1 LQAFLTCPLLLLL
14 VVCPQHLDEEASG
27 GINEIAQQLAFSD
40 LILLNKTDLV
50 DKEQLAVVQAAV
62 RRINQSAQL
71 LECRLNSEG
80 GQPPLSL
87 LLENNSFSVNKA
99 LQVDPDF
106 LQSDSGSDLEIS
118 DTESGSDSE
127 DGSEEGGAEGGGATA
142 DTAGGNAAAGNAAAE
157 LEASTA
163 TCCEHHQHKKQR
175 LEQQPQQQQV
185 QQQQADS
192 SQVTS
197 QTAAEPC
204 GAGAKRHAC
213 GMADESAGQCYNKVG
228 SAHQQPTCSQQ
239 QSSCTQQRT
248 VLATHASSCELLGCY
263 SKYSRH
269 CIPCMRVAS
278 PAAI

>member
-1 LQAFLTCPLLLLL
+1 LFA
-14 VVCPQHLDEEASG
+14 VQHLDEEASG

-40 LILLNKTDLV
+40 LILLNKTDLI

-71 LECRLNSEG
+71 LECRLNKEG

-118 DTESGSDSE
+118 DTDSGSDSE
-127 DGSEEGGAEGGGATA
+127 DYSREVGAEGGGVTA

-157 LEASTA
+157 PEASTA

-175 LEQQPQQQQV
+175 LEQQG
-185 QQQQADS
+185 QQQAES
-192 SQVTS
+192 SQITS

-204 GAGAKRHAC
+204 TAGPCSAGAKRQAC
-213 GMADESAGQCYNKVG
+213 GMADESTGLCPTKVSRVHQLALLSILQMRFCFALHLPGFGAVLHWWAALHRSVSHNQCTLDVMC
-228 SAHQQPTCSQQ
+228 STCEALSRLTCS
-239 QSSCTQQRT
+239 C
-248 VLATHASSCELLGCY
+248 
-263 SKYSRH
+263 
-269 CIPCMRVAS
+269 
-278 PAAI
+278 

>member
-1 LQAFLTCPLLLLL
+1 M
-14 VVCPQHLDEEASG
+14 H
-27 GINEIAQQLAFSD
+27 
-40 LILLNKTDLV
+40 
-50 DKEQLAVVQAAV
+50 AAV

-157 LEASTA
+157 TSTA
-163 TCCEHHQHKKQR
+163 TCCAHHQHKKQR
-175 LEQQPQQQQV
+175 MEGQ
-185 QQQQADS
+185 QQQQAES

-204 GAGAKRHAC
+204 SVGAKRQAC
-213 GMADESAGQCYNKVG
+213 GMADGESTEQCHTKVSSALQLQTPSQLPAAAHISARCMTSCVHCLQYTTQALHAAAPARLYLPCSQLPVHCACCAFLTASTPPIITHLLPHHTALHLLPASAG
-228 SAHQQPTCSQQ
+228 
-239 QSSCTQQRT
+239 
-248 VLATHASSCELLGCY
+248 
-263 SKYSRH
+263 
-269 CIPCMRVAS
+269 
-278 PAAI
+278 